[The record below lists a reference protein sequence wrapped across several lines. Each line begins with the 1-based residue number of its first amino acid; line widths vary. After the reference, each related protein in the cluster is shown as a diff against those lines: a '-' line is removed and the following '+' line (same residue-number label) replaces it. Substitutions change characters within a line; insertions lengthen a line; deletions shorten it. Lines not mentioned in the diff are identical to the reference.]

1 MTLDNFL
8 AAVLGFVV
16 SGAAVIAFEM
26 WYKKRRAAKS
36 KAEPTHKLLDTS
48 VLQLE
53 SLKSF
58 MKSCGYYMV
67 TTDCNVFFRTDGDSY
82 TAKSKRVVSFQ
93 TAVAWHNDAF
103 ASPTHKLFEE
113 VKLQRSGANV
123 VVQSHKV
130 KPLPHYLGVVNASN
144 LTVIGE
150 WKTD

>member
-8 AAVLGFVV
+8 AAAFGFVV

-26 WYKKRRAAKS
+26 WYKKRRAKAAKLS
-36 KAEPTHKLLDTS
+36 HKLLDTS
-48 VLQLE
+48 ALQLE

-82 TAKSKRVVSFQ
+82 AAKSKRVVSFQ
-93 TAVAWHNDAF
+93 TAVAWHNDFF
-103 ASPTHKLFEE
+103 ANPAYKLVED
-113 VKLQRSGANV
+113 VKLQRSGADV

-130 KPLPHYLGVVNASN
+130 KPLPHYSGVVNALN
-144 LTVIGE
+144 LPVVGE
-150 WKTD
+150 WKTA